1 MVPDKMR
8 LWLCFLLHIL
18 LITAVKIKAGP
29 PEDLIDRLP
38 GQPEVNFKQY
48 GGYVTV
54 DEKAGR
60 ALFYYFVE
68 AENDSQSTPLTLW
81 LNGGPGCSSLGGGA
95 FTELGP
101 FYPLGDG
108 RGLRRNLQSWNKVS
122 NLLFVESPV
131 GVGWS
136 YSNNTSD
143 YNRGDESTAMDML
156 TFLSNW
162 IKLFPE
168 YAFRDLFLA
177 GESYAGHYIPQLAA
191 KVIKYN
197 EGHTRYKLNFKGLFI
212 GNPLLVLNVD
222 TVASYN
228 YYWSHGLISDESN
241 IAFKKKCNFDKTI
254 GGVDDPHVSKEC
266 SDIIENI
273 ENEVGENVDGYDII
287 IDTCPTELIEQE
299 LRLRKKVTHM
309 SLGVDVCVSYE
320 RSFYFNLP
328 DVQKALHA
336 NTTKLPYRW
345 SMCSGVLNYTERDV
359 GINILPVLKEIIT
372 NGIRIW
378 IFSGDQDSVVPL
390 LGTRTNIRHLAHEL
404 KIHRRMPYHA
414 WYHKGQVAGWTTS
427 YGNLLTFA
435 TVRGASHMVPYAQ
448 PSRAL
453 GLFQSFLFDKDL
465 PSKP

>member
-1 MVPDKMR
+1 MR

-18 LITAVKIKAGP
+18 LFTAAKIKAGP
-29 PEDLIDRLP
+29 AEDLIDRLP

-54 DEKAGR
+54 DKKAGR
-60 ALFYYFVE
+60 ALYYYFVE
-68 AENDSQSTPLTLW
+68 AENDTQSTPLTLW

-108 RGLRRNLQSWNKVS
+108 RGLRRNSQSWNKVS

-136 YSNNTSD
+136 YSNTTSD

-162 IKLFPE
+162 IQRFPE

-197 EGHTRYKLNFKGLFI
+197 EGNTSYKFNLKGVLI

-222 TVASYN
+222 SIATFD
-228 YYWSHGLISDESN
+228 YYWSHGLTSDESY
-241 IAFKKKCNFDKTI
+241 ISFKKKC
-254 GGVDDPHVSKEC
+254 VDITNSNKEC
-266 SDIIENI
+266 DDIIDEI
-273 ENEVGENVDGYDII
+273 ENEVGNYVDPYDVIVDI
-287 IDTCPTELIEQE
+287 CPTELIEQE
-299 LRLRKKVTHM
+299 LRLQKKVTHM
-309 SLGVDVCVSYE
+309 SLGTDVCVDYE

-328 DVQKALHA
+328 DVQKSLHA
-336 NTTKLPYRW
+336 NTTNLPYGW
-345 SMCSGVLNYTERDV
+345 SMCSGIQFHKVL
-359 GINILPVLKEIIT
+359 
-372 NGIRIW
+372 
-378 IFSGDQDSVVPL
+378 
-390 LGTRTNIRHLAHEL
+390 
-404 KIHRRMPYHA
+404 
-414 WYHKGQVAGWTTS
+414 
-427 YGNLLTFA
+427 
-435 TVRGASHMVPYAQ
+435 
-448 PSRAL
+448 
-453 GLFQSFLFDKDL
+453 
-465 PSKP
+465 